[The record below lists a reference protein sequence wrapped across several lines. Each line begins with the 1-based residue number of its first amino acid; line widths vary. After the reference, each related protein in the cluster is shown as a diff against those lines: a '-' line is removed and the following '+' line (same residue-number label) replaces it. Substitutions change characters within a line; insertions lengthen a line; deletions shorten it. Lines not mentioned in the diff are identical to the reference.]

1 MDANAPTEAGS
12 AHAGAHRTGMR
23 QPMWLYLRRQIV
35 HSTHHIAQETA
46 TWRVSMR
53 RHIAMQPNARCPAGA
68 PYCSGPT
75 VYTTTAL
82 H

>member
-1 MDANAPTEAGS
+1 
-12 AHAGAHRTGMR
+12 
-23 QPMWLYLRRQIV
+23 
-35 HSTHHIAQETA
+35 
-46 TWRVSMR
+46 MR